1 MTDQDF
7 RTAIADYIREQA
19 QPPDKYSHQPRL
31 YRLAV
36 SLGVGLEY
44 DDDVLYAAAWLHDL
58 GVFIGH
64 RPAAPEELA
73 NWDNVAYALRTAPGL
88 LTQWGFPEQKIPA
101 VVVAIATH
109 LPSQQPTTIEGVL
122 LRDADILEQLGAIG
136 LLRTVS
142 KIGRDTR
149 YTTFA
154 DALRQLQRCVDTLP
168 QQLHL
173 PAACKLAEPRVH
185 ALNAILA
192 AAYAEADGEL

>member
-1 MTDQDF
+1 MIDQNF
-7 RTAIADYIREQA
+7 RTTIADYIREQA

-36 SLGVGLEY
+36 SLGAGLAY

-64 RPAAPEELA
+64 RPADPEALA
-73 NWDNVAYALRTAPGL
+73 NWDNIAYAMGIVPGL
-88 LTQWGFPEQKIPA
+88 LTQWGFPEAKIRA
-101 VVVAIATH
+101 VVAAISTH
-109 LPSQQPTTIEGVL
+109 LPSQQPTTVEGTL

-154 DALRQLQRCVDTLP
+154 DALQHLQRCLDTLP

-173 PAACKLAEPRVH
+173 PAARKLAEPRIR

>member
-1 MTDQDF
+1 MTDRNF
-7 RTAIADYIREQA
+7 RTAIAEYIREQA

-36 SLGVGLEY
+36 SLGAGLAY
-44 DDDVLYAAAWLHDL
+44 DDDVLYAAWLHDI

-64 RPAAPEELA
+64 RPADPQALA
-73 NWDNVAYALRTAPGL
+73 DWDNVAYAARTVPGL
-88 LTQWGFPEQKIPA
+88 LTDWGFPEAKIMA
-101 VVVAIATH
+101 VVAAIASH
-109 LPSQQPTTIEGVL
+109 LPSQQPTTIEGTL

-154 DALRQLQRCVDTLP
+154 DALQYLQRCVDTLP

-173 PAACKLAEPRVH
+173 PAARKLAEPRIH

-192 AAYAEADGEL
+192 AAYDEAGGEL